1 MDKFIEQLDM
11 LPHNYEAYQ
20 KVMAHYES
28 GIDKAAVVHATGTGK
43 SYIIAAVAHHFK
55 NVLIIAPN
63 TFVLNET
70 RKVCEAHVTF
80 RTYMSVMNDYYPRTD
95 YDLIVLDEFHRAG
108 AEKWGLGVQNIISA
122 NTDAKLLGTSATA
135 IRYLDNERNM
145 ADEIFDGEVVSSI
158 PLKEA
163 LDRKLLPMPTYVSA
177 LYSVD
182 ADVNKRLKRLAKRKY
197 KHIPE
202 NSEYTRKLYGFS
214 KNWDNSHG
222 VPAIIRKYLSR
233 DTKRMIVFCSNVSR
247 AEKSRIMLGSWFAS
261 AGFKNIRFYNIDY
274 KNKYVEREMKDYE
287 LDNYDGLKVA
297 ISVDMLNE
305 GIHIPRVDAII
316 MLRSTYSRIIIEQ
329 QVGRCLTSNNKGIT
343 PVVFD
348 LVNNMDSI
356 GYSISGWDAEGN
368 IIQKTESEENE
379 GFLPFII
386 KDENRDIRIFLT
398 QVDEVLKR
406 DSTWYDKYLP
416 LNQKFYEKYG
426 RLPTGKEYATCYR
439 FNIAQRTPEMIK
451 KYPHRCE
458 WLKAHGLDMNQVAY
472 KSAEERM
479 DILEKALKE
488 VGGERKLMTY
498 SSYVCSVWQIFKAE
512 YLDRVKPSKQNRKK
526 TLTPELTERFAKLYD
541 EYSNDWFPRMR
552 RIKKIVLDSG
562 YKALSYIDRDWLRQ
576 QIQDATEKRKIELID
591 SFRDKI
597 NIKKVSRCHDDEL
610 VEFLNKNHRLPR
622 PCEDK
627 VVYATAA
634 RFKRVTAQK
643 KNPKLFKL
651 LIENGFDPS
660 FEKRPPRE
668 DFNARCNRIM
678 NYCIENK
685 VYVNQ
690 MTPADYCFYRDAL
703 EKHSNEP
710 IVQEMNRAVV
720 QFRKDDRVH
729 PHNMNHCNNMLAD
742 VKRIGAMGYLIPAIS
757 KYGRW
762 YTGQVNSQ
770 LRRGIPKPEWYEELK
785 SVAHFFI
792 NKNNMYDKTIKRW
805 NDDIN
810 LDNELKNSGI
820 S

>member
-28 GIDKAAVVHATGTGK
+28 GTDKAAVVHATGTGK

-80 RTYMSVMNDYYPRTD
+80 RTYMSVMNDFNPRND

-122 NTDAKLLGTSATA
+122 NADAKLLGTSATA

-163 LDRKLLPMPTYVSA
+163 LERKLLPMPTYVSA

-202 NSEYTRKLYGFS
+202 NSEYTRKLYGIS

-274 KNKYVEREMKDYE
+274 KNKYVEREMRDYE
-287 LDNYDGLKVA
+287 LDNFDGLKVA

-305 GIHIPRVDAII
+305 GIHIPRVDAIV

-329 QVGRCLTSNNKGIT
+329 QVGRCLTSNNNGIT

-368 IIQKTESEENE
+368 IIQKSESEGNE
-379 GFLPFII
+379 GFLPFKII
-386 KDENRDIRIFLT
+386 DENRDIRTFLT
-398 QVDEVLKR
+398 QIDEVLKR

-416 LNQKFYEKYG
+416 INQKFYEKYG
-426 RLPTGKEYATCYR
+426 RLPTGKEHAACYR
-439 FNIAQRTPEMIK
+439 FNIAQRTPEMIE

-458 WLKAHGLDMNQVAY
+458 WLKAHGLDMNQINY
-472 KSAEERM
+472 KSVDERM
-479 DILEKALKE
+479 DILEETLKN
-488 VGGERKLMTY
+488 VGSERRLFKH
-498 SSYVCSVWQIFKAE
+498 SSYVYSVWQIFKAE
-512 YLDRVKPSKQNRKK
+512 YLDKVKPSKQDRKK
-526 TLTPELTERFAKLYD
+526 LLTPELTERFAKLYD
-541 EYSNDWFPRMR
+541 EYSCDWFPRMR
-552 RIKKIVLDSG
+552 RIKQIVLGSS
-562 YKALSYIDRDWLRQ
+562 YKALSKIDRGWLLE
-576 QIQDATEKRKIELID
+576 QINQAAEKEKIEIID
-591 SFRDKI
+591 SFRDKL
-597 NIKKVSRCHDDEL
+597 NIEKKAKCHDNEL
-610 VEFLNKNHRLPR
+610 IDFINKHHRLPR
-622 PCEDK
+622 PHEDI
-627 VVYATAA
+627 VLYSTAA
-634 RFKRVTAQK
+634 RFKRECSQR
-643 KNPKLFKL
+643 KNPALFRL
-651 LIENGFDPS
+651 LLENGFDPS

-668 DFNARCNRIM
+668 DFNSRCKRIM
-678 NYCIENK
+678 TYCLENR
-685 VYVNQ
+685 VYVSQ
-690 MTPADYCFYRDAL
+690 MSDSDYCFYRNAVT
-703 EKHSNEP
+703 KHSDNS
-710 IVQEMNRAVV
+710 IVQEMDKIVV
-720 QFRKDDRVH
+720 QFRKDDKLH
-729 PHNMNHCNNMLAD
+729 PKNMDYCNNMMAD
-742 VKRIGAMGYLIPAIS
+742 VKLIGAMGYVIPTTS
-757 KYGRW
+757 KYGNW
-762 YTGQVNSQ
+762 YRNQVTNQ
-770 LRRGIPKPEWYEELK
+770 LKYGITKPEWYEELK

-792 NKNNMYDKTIKRW
+792 NKDNMYDKSLKRW
-805 NDDIN
+805 SDDIP
-810 LDNELKNSGI
+810 LDKEP
-820 S
+820 

>member
-20 KVMAHYES
+20 KVMAHYDS
-28 GIDKAAVVHATGTGK
+28 GRNKAAIVHATGTGK
-43 SYIIAAVAHHFK
+43 SYIIAAVAHHFE

-80 RTYMSVMNDYYPRTD
+80 RTYMSVMNDFNPRND

-108 AEKWGLGVQNIISA
+108 AEKWGLGVQNIISVNA
-122 NTDAKLLGTSATA
+122 DAKLLGTSATA
-135 IRYLDNERNM
+135 IRYLDKERNM
-145 ADEIFDGEVVSSI
+145 ADEIFEGEVVSSI

-182 ADVNKRLKRLAKRKY
+182 SDVNKRLKRLAKRKY

-202 NSEYTRKLYGFS
+202 NSEYTRKLLGIS

-222 VPAIIRKYLSR
+222 VPAIIRKYLSK

-274 KNKYVEREMKDYE
+274 KNKLVEKEMEDYE
-287 LDNYDGLKVA
+287 RDNYDGLKVA
-297 ISVDMLNE
+297 ISVNMLNE

-368 IIQKTESEENE
+368 IVQVGESEGNE
-379 GFLPFII
+379 GFLPFTI
-386 KDENRDIRIFLT
+386 KDENRDIRMFLT

-416 LNQKFYEKYG
+416 INQKFYEKHG
-426 RLPTGKEYATCYR
+426 HLPTSKEHAACYR
-439 FNIAQRTPEMIK
+439 FNIAQRTPEMIE

-458 WLKAHGLDMNQVAY
+458 WLKAHGLDMNQIVY
-472 KSAEERM
+472 KSVEERM
-479 DILEKALKE
+479 NILEEALKK
-488 VGGERKLMTY
+488 VGSERGLLKH
-498 SSYVCSVWQIFKAE
+498 SSYVYSVWQIFKAE
-512 YLDRVKPSKQNRKK
+512 YLDKVKPSNQGRKK
-526 TLTPELTERFAKLYD
+526 LLTPELTERFGKLYD
-541 EYSNDWFPRMR
+541 EYSFDWFPRMKR
-552 RIKKIVLDSG
+552 VKQIVLESG
-562 YKALSYIDRDWLRQ
+562 YKALSFTDRAWLREQ
-576 QIQDATEKRKIELID
+576 VKEVTGKEEIELVD
-591 SFRDKI
+591 SIRDKI

-610 VEFLNKNHRLPR
+610 AEYLNKYHRLPK
-622 PCEDK
+622 PTENI
-627 VVYATAA
+627 VLYSTAA
-634 RFKRVTAQK
+634 RFKRETAQK
-643 KNPKLFKL
+643 KNPGLFKL
-651 LIENGFDPS
+651 LLENGFDPS

-668 DFNARCNRIM
+668 DFNSRCKRIM
-678 NYCIENK
+678 TYCLENR
-685 VYVNQ
+685 VYVSQ
-690 MTPADYCFYRDAL
+690 MSGSDYCFYRDAVI
-703 EKHSNEP
+703 KHSDNP
-710 IVQEMNRAVV
+710 IVQEMDKIVI
-720 QFRKDDRVH
+720 QFRKDDKLH
-729 PHNMNHCNNMLAD
+729 PRNMNYCNNMMAD
-742 VKRIGAMGYLIPAIS
+742 VKRIGAMGYVIPAAS
-757 KYGRW
+757 KYGNW
-762 YTGQVNSQ
+762 YRNQVTNQ
-770 LRRGIPKPEWYEELK
+770 LKYGINKPEWYEELK

-792 NKNNMYDKTIKRW
+792 SKDNMYDKTIKRW
-805 NDDIN
+805 SDDMK
-810 LDNELKNSGI
+810 LDDESQK
-820 S
+820 